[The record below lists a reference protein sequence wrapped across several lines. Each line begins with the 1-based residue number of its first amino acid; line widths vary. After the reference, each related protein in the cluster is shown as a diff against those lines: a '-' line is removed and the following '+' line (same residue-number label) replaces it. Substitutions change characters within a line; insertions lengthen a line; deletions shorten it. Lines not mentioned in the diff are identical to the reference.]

1 LDQLGGP
8 RSSRLAGKTT
18 GIADWKYERS
28 PKKRPY
34 AGAAYADEIIVAPTH
49 PSQEEKIMKLFGPML
64 FAVALAGSACS
75 EATAPGAP
83 ITALPRALT
92 GAESKIISGSNDFAF
107 DLFRTGNLAQHKA
120 NVFIS
125 PLSASMALGMAA
137 NGASGA
143 TYDEMHSALRLS
155 GATRE
160 DVDGGYKSLI
170 TLLRGLDPATN
181 FSIANS
187 IWYEQTFPFNASFLD
202 ESKLYFD
209 AQVQALDF
217 KSPAAVTTINSWV
230 NRQTNNRIPQILD
243 SIDTSEVM
251 FLVNAIYF
259 KGIWQKQFDKSKTV
273 DAPFHAAD
281 GTTATVPMMARGE
294 GVQFTATP
302 EYSAVDLPYGNSAF
316 TMTVVLPNGD
326 IDAFAESFDQTKWNS
341 LVSSLHDSN
350 LAVFLP
356 RFRMEWKRELND
368 DLQKLG
374 MRLAFYNADFTRMS
388 PLGLSLIITRVLQ
401 KTFVDVDE
409 EGTEAA
415 AATIVG
421 VGVTSAP
428 SAFRADHPFLVVIR
442 ERFSGTILFIGK
454 IAKLPA

>member
-1 LDQLGGP
+1 
-8 RSSRLAGKTT
+8 
-18 GIADWKYERS
+18 
-28 PKKRPY
+28 
-34 AGAAYADEIIVAPTH
+34 
-49 PSQEEKIMKLFGPML
+49 MKLFGPML
-64 FAVALAGSACS
+64 FAVALVVSGCS
-75 EATAPGAP
+75 EAIAPGAP

-92 GAESKIISGSNDFAF
+92 GSESKVIAGSNDFAF
-107 DLFRTGNLAQHKA
+107 DLFRTGNLAQHQA

-125 PLSASMALGMAA
+125 PLSASMALGMTA
-137 NGASGA
+137 NGANGA
-143 TYDEMHSALRLS
+143 TYDEMRTALRLN

-160 DVDGGYKSLI
+160 DVGGGYKSLI
-170 TLLRGLDPATN
+170 ALLRGLDPGTD
-181 FSIANS
+181 FKIANS

-202 ESKLYFD
+202 ESKGFFD

-217 KSPAAVTTINSWV
+217 RNPSAVTTINSWV
-230 NRQTNNRIPQILD
+230 NAQTNSRIPKILD
-243 SIDTSEVM
+243 SIDSSEVM

-273 DAPFHAAD
+273 DAAFHAAD
-281 GTTATVPMMARGE
+281 GTTATVPMMARGA
-294 GVQFTATP
+294 GVQYAATP

-316 TMTVVLPNGD
+316 TMTVVLPNPNAD
-326 IDAFAESFDQTKWNS
+326 IDAFAESFDQPKWNS
-341 LVSSLHDSN
+341 LVSSLHDSD
-350 LAVFLP
+350 LQVYLP
-356 RFRMEWKRELND
+356 RFRIEWKRELND
-368 DLQKLG
+368 DLQQLG

-415 AATIVG
+415 AATMVG
-421 VGVTSAP
+421 VGVTSVPA
-428 SAFRADHPFLVVIR
+428 AFRADHPFLVVIR

>member
-1 LDQLGGP
+1 
-8 RSSRLAGKTT
+8 
-18 GIADWKYERS
+18 
-28 PKKRPY
+28 
-34 AGAAYADEIIVAPTH
+34 
-49 PSQEEKIMKLFGPML
+49 MKLFRPTL
-64 FAVALAGSACS
+64 LVAALIGTACS
-75 EATAPGAP
+75 DATTPSPKAPIEP

-92 GAESKIISGSNDFAF
+92 EPETKVIAGSNDFAF
-107 DLFRTGNLAQHKA
+107 DLFRTGNLSQHKK

-125 PLSASMALGMAA
+125 PLSASMALGMTA
-137 NGASGA
+137 NGADGA
-143 TYDEMHSALRLS
+143 TYDEMRSTLRLT

-160 DVDGGYKSLI
+160 DIGGGYKSLI
-170 TLLRGLDPATN
+170 ALLRGLDAGTD

-187 IWYEQTFPFNASFLD
+187 IWYEKSFPFNASFLD

-209 AQVQALDF
+209 ARVEALDF
-217 KSPAAVTTINSWV
+217 QSPSAVTTINSWV
-230 NRQTNNRIPQILD
+230 SGQTNDRIPEILD
-243 SIDTSEVM
+243 NIAPYEVM

-281 GTTATVPMMARGE
+281 GTTATVKMMAREE
-294 GVQFTATP
+294 GVQHTATP

-326 IDAFAESFDQTKWNS
+326 IDAFAESFDQAKWNS
-341 LVSSLHDSN
+341 LVSSFRDSN
-350 LAVFLP
+350 LQVYLP
-356 RFRMEWKRELND
+356 RFRMEWKRELNE
-368 DLQKLG
+368 DLQQLG
-374 MRLAFYNADFTRMS
+374 MRLAFYFADFTRMS
-388 PLGLSLIITRVLQ
+388 PRGLDLIITRVLQ

-415 AATIVG
+415 AATMVG
-421 VGVTSAP
+421 VGVTSMP
-428 SAFRADHPFLVVIR
+428 GAFRADRPFLVVIR

>member
-1 LDQLGGP
+1 
-8 RSSRLAGKTT
+8 
-18 GIADWKYERS
+18 
-28 PKKRPY
+28 
-34 AGAAYADEIIVAPTH
+34 
-49 PSQEEKIMKLFGPML
+49 MKLFRPTL
-64 FAVALAGSACS
+64 LVAALIGTACS
-75 EATAPGAP
+75 DATTPSPKAPIEP

-92 GAESKIISGSNDFAF
+92 ESETKVIAGSNDFAF
-107 DLFRTGNLAQHKA
+107 DLFRTGNLSQHKE

-125 PLSASMALGMAA
+125 PLSASMALGMTA
-137 NGASGA
+137 NGANGA
-143 TYDEMHSALRLS
+143 TYDEMRSTLRLT

-160 DVDGGYKSLI
+160 DIGGGYKSLI
-170 TLLRGLDPATN
+170 ALLRGLDAGTD

-209 AQVQALDF
+209 ARVEALDF
-217 KSPAAVTTINSWV
+217 QSPSAVTTINSWV
-230 NRQTNNRIPQILD
+230 SGQTNDRIPKILD
-243 SIDTSEVM
+243 NIAREEVM

-259 KGIWQKQFDKSKTV
+259 KGIWQKAFDKSKTV

-281 GTTATVPMMARGE
+281 GTTATVKMMARDD
-294 GVQFTATP
+294 GVQYTATS

-326 IDAFAESFDQTKWNS
+326 IDTFAESFDQTKWNALVGS
-341 LVSSLHDSN
+341 LRDTNMPVY
-350 LAVFLP
+350 LP
-356 RFRMEWKRELND
+356 RFRVEWKRMLNE
-368 DLQKLG
+368 DLQQLG
-374 MRLAFYNADFTRMS
+374 MRLAFYEADFTRMS
-388 PLGLSLIITRVLQ
+388 PRGLDLFITRVVQ

-415 AATIVG
+415 AATLVG
-421 VGVTSAP
+421 IGVVSLPA
-428 SAFRADHPFLVVIR
+428 AFRADHPFLVVIR

>member
-1 LDQLGGP
+1 
-8 RSSRLAGKTT
+8 
-18 GIADWKYERS
+18 
-28 PKKRPY
+28 
-34 AGAAYADEIIVAPTH
+34 
-49 PSQEEKIMKLFGPML
+49 MKLSGPML
-64 FAVALAGSACS
+64 FAVALVVSGCS
-75 EATAPGAP
+75 EAIAPGAP
-83 ITALPRALT
+83 ITSLPRALT
-92 GAESKIISGSNDFAF
+92 GSESKIIAGSNDFAF

-125 PLSASMALGMAA
+125 PLSASMALGMTA
-137 NGASGA
+137 NGANGA
-143 TYDEMHSALRLS
+143 TYDEMRSALRLT

-170 TLLRGLDPATN
+170 ALLRGLDAGTT
-181 FSIANS
+181 FTIANS
-187 IWYEQTFPFNASFLD
+187 IWYERTFPFNDSFLG
-202 ESKLYFD
+202 ESKQYFD

-217 KSPAAVTTINSWV
+217 KDPSAVTTINTWV
-230 NRQTNNRIPQILD
+230 SAQTNNRIPKILD
-243 SIDTSEVM
+243 SIDPAEVM
-251 FLVNAIYF
+251 FLINAIYF

-281 GTTATVPMMARGE
+281 GTTPTVPMMSRGS
-294 GVQFTATP
+294 GVQYTATP

-316 TMTVVLPNGD
+316 TMTVVMPNPGAD

-341 LVSSLHDSN
+341 LVTSLHASELD
-350 LAVFLP
+350 VFLP

-368 DLQKLG
+368 DLQQLG
-374 MRLAFYNADFTRMS
+374 MRLAFFNADFTRMS
-388 PLGLSLIITRVLQ
+388 PRGLDLFITRVLQ

-415 AATIVG
+415 AATMVG
-421 VGVTSAP
+421 IGLTSLPA
-428 SAFRADHPFLVVIR
+428 AFRADRPFLVVIR